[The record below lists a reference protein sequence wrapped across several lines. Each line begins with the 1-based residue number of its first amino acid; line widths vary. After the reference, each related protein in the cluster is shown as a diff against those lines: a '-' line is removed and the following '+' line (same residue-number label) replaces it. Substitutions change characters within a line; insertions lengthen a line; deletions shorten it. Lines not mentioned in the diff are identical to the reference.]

1 MFKALQAWILSKK
14 YTKDSVEGAGAVKG
28 KNCTIDSVVDIT
40 GGKRTIFKW
49 WLDNGTAQTTN
60 LDVMNGAKGD
70 KGETGAT
77 GAQGIQGPQG
87 PQGAQGIQ
95 GIQGPKGDTGAT
107 GPQGI
112 QGIQGVKGD
121 KGDDG
126 YPFLIYKQY
135 DDISEFNA
143 ADFPEIGLMFMVMTW
158 ETDPV
163 SGDDKGYPI
172 YRYTGSG
179 TPPYSLVTYMN
190 TQGIKGEKGD
200 KGDTG
205 AQGVQG
211 EQGPKGD
218 KGDKGD
224 QGEQGIQGETGAQ
237 GANGINGTDGVSPV
251 ANVTKTDDIINI
263 HIEDSTGTTEEEIDM
278 SDYQKKDLASA
289 VEGQTTVEGALGALS
304 TNKATQAEVNDI
316 VNVYGSK
323 NLMEIRV
330 SSHTQNGITKT
341 VNADGSFTLN
351 GTATGNTYFYWMGP
365 TTFPTENIQYTYS
378 IETSAVWGIGQAIAG
393 IDKRSETAYIDRY
406 KSLFADGKTH
416 IEGTFTGES
425 GYYAWAWIFIPKGT
439 QLTDVIVKGMIRLA
453 SISDDTYVPYAPTN
467 EKLNEEKMS
476 YADNGVLGAK
486 NLLSNNAKNQ
496 TINGITFTENSDGS
510 VTANGTADS
519 ESYYYIS
526 QRGSTIE
533 AILKKGVYI
542 ISGCPKGGSHTTY
555 SLSISIREFSS
566 SSWARLANDYGDG
579 ELFTLPKDSDK
590 YYSFDIFIL
599 ISAGQ
604 TVTNLTFYP
613 MIRLASDTDDTYQ
626 PYAMTNKELTDKV
639 IKSGTITSGINTNGY
654 LNETLQ
660 QSVNVIS
667 VISQNNSQT
676 ARFVVSD
683 DGGRYAIQILNG
695 TSNTPV
701 TSGTATVIYYY
712 I

>member
-14 YTKDSVEGAGAVKG
+14 YTKETVEGAGAVKG

-107 GPQGI
+107 GPQGV
-112 QGIQGVKGD
+112 QGIQGIKGD

-158 ETDPV
+158 EVDPV

-237 GANGINGTDGVSPV
+237 GPAGETGPKGDTGAKGDPGEGVP
-251 ANVTKTDDIINI
+251 
-263 HIEDSTGTTEEEIDM
+263 EGGTTGQVLTKK
-278 SDYQKKDLASA
+278 SGADYDTEWDDAQSPL
-289 VEGQTTVEGALGALS
+289 EGG
-304 TNKATQAEVNDI
+304 
-316 VNVYGSK
+316 
-323 NLMEIRV
+323 
-330 SSHTQNGITKT
+330 NGITIESGKI
-341 VNADGSFTLN
+341 NADTNIFHGTVAEYEALSADDKKKYSHIGSPETVGGELDVYSTTETKTNKVWIDGKPIYRKVVEATLMS
-351 GTATGNTYFYWMGP
+351 TAGVQTVAHGISNLAQVVNQWGMTIGDASGGMRQLDFCWYYDAKWDSCIYTDSTSVKIQMG
-365 TTFPTENIQYTYS
+365 ESYASNH
-378 IETSAVWGIGQAIAG
+378 GGR
-393 IDKRSETAYIDRY
+393 KAYIILEY
-406 KSLFADGKTH
+406 IKT
-416 IEGTFTGES
+416 
-425 GYYAWAWIFIPKGT
+425 
-439 QLTDVIVKGMIRLA
+439 TD
-453 SISDDTYVPYAPTN
+453 
-467 EKLNEEKMS
+467 
-476 YADNGVLGAK
+476 
-486 NLLSNNAKNQ
+486 
-496 TINGITFTENSDGS
+496 
-510 VTANGTADS
+510 
-519 ESYYYIS
+519 
-526 QRGSTIE
+526 
-533 AILKKGVYI
+533 
-542 ISGCPKGGSHTTY
+542 
-555 SLSISIREFSS
+555 
-566 SSWARLANDYGDG
+566 
-579 ELFTLPKDSDK
+579 
-590 YYSFDIFIL
+590 
-599 ISAGQ
+599 
-604 TVTNLTFYP
+604 
-613 MIRLASDTDDTYQ
+613 
-626 PYAMTNKELTDKV
+626 
-639 IKSGTITSGINTNGY
+639 
-654 LNETLQ
+654 
-660 QSVNVIS
+660 
-667 VISQNNSQT
+667 
-676 ARFVVSD
+676 
-683 DGGRYAIQILNG
+683 
-695 TSNTPV
+695 
-701 TSGTATVIYYY
+701 
-712 I
+712 

>member
-158 ETDPV
+158 EVDPV

-172 YRYTGSG
+172 YRYTGEG

-237 GANGINGTDGVSPV
+237 GPAGETGPKGDTGEKGDPGEGVPEGGTTGQVLKKASGTDYDTEWGEAAADDNFVGTTAQWTDVQDKTKYKTADITDDGETGDV
-251 ANVTKTDDIINI
+251 ANVVENGNPNPVSSDAVYDALATKQNKMTASIVPPTGILRTMDIKTTSSTIDLKALCSDTICFVVIGTPSPYKAYMGVYWDNGGERFQWLNDTPSSGYAEWDD
-263 HIEDSTGTTEEEIDM
+263 
-278 SDYQKKDLASA
+278 
-289 VEGQTTVEGALGALS
+289 
-304 TNKATQAEVNDI
+304 TNKVL
-316 VNVYGSK
+316 K
-323 NLMEIRV
+323 L
-330 SSHTQNGITKT
+330 SSY
-341 VNADGSFTLN
+341 V
-351 GTATGNTYFYWMGP
+351 
-365 TTFPTENIQYTYS
+365 
-378 IETSAVWGIGQAIAG
+378 
-393 IDKRSETAYIDRY
+393 RY
-406 KSLFADGKTH
+406 L
-416 IEGTFTGES
+416 I
-425 GYYAWAWIFIPKGT
+425 
-439 QLTDVIVKGMIRLA
+439 
-453 SISDDTYVPYAPTN
+453 YV
-467 EKLNEEKMS
+467 
-476 YADNGVLGAK
+476 
-486 NLLSNNAKNQ
+486 
-496 TINGITFTENSDGS
+496 
-510 VTANGTADS
+510 
-519 ESYYYIS
+519 
-526 QRGSTIE
+526 
-533 AILKKGVYI
+533 
-542 ISGCPKGGSHTTY
+542 
-555 SLSISIREFSS
+555 
-566 SSWARLANDYGDG
+566 
-579 ELFTLPKDSDK
+579 
-590 YYSFDIFIL
+590 
-599 ISAGQ
+599 
-604 TVTNLTFYP
+604 
-613 MIRLASDTDDTYQ
+613 
-626 PYAMTNKELTDKV
+626 
-639 IKSGTITSGINTNGY
+639 
-654 LNETLQ
+654 
-660 QSVNVIS
+660 
-667 VISQNNSQT
+667 
-676 ARFVVSD
+676 
-683 DGGRYAIQILNG
+683 
-695 TSNTPV
+695 
-701 TSGTATVIYYY
+701 
-712 I
+712 

>member
-14 YTKDSVEGAGAVKG
+14 YTKETVEGAGAVKG

-158 ETDPV
+158 EVDPV

-237 GANGINGTDGVSPV
+237 GPAGETGPKGETGEKGDPGEGVPQGGTAGQVLKKASSTDYDTEWGEAAADDNFVGDMAAWQAVQDKTKYKTADITDDDETGETVDAVTDGDMRPVTSNAVYDGLAAKQNKITESSVPPTGILRTMDIKSFAATIDLRTICNGNICFVIVATPSPFN
-251 ANVTKTDDIINI
+251 AYM
-263 HIEDSTGTTEEEIDM
+263 G
-278 SDYQKKDLASA
+278 
-289 VEGQTTVEGALGALS
+289 
-304 TNKATQAEVNDI
+304 
-316 VNVYGSK
+316 VYW
-323 NLMEIRV
+323 E
-330 SSHTQNGITKT
+330 NGG
-341 VNADGSFTLN
+341 DRFQWLN
-351 GTATGNTYFYWMGP
+351 GTPDASWAQWDATNK
-365 TTFPTENIQYTYS
+365 
-378 IETSAVWGIGQAIAG
+378 VL
-393 IDKRSETAYIDRY
+393 K
-406 KSLFADGKTH
+406 
-416 IEGTFTGES
+416 
-425 GYYAWAWIFIPKGT
+425 
-439 QLTDVIVKGMIRLA
+439 
-453 SISDDTYVPYAPTN
+453 
-467 EKLNEEKMS
+467 
-476 YADNGVLGAK
+476 LGAY
-486 NLLSNNAKNQ
+486 
-496 TINGITFTENSDGS
+496 
-510 VTANGTADS
+510 VR
-519 ESYYYIS
+519 Y
-526 QRGSTIE
+526 
-533 AILKKGVYI
+533 
-542 ISGCPKGGSHTTY
+542 
-555 SLSISIREFSS
+555 
-566 SSWARLANDYGDG
+566 
-579 ELFTLPKDSDK
+579 
-590 YYSFDIFIL
+590 L
-599 ISAGQ
+599 IY
-604 TVTNLTFYP
+604 V
-613 MIRLASDTDDTYQ
+613 
-626 PYAMTNKELTDKV
+626 
-639 IKSGTITSGINTNGY
+639 
-654 LNETLQ
+654 
-660 QSVNVIS
+660 
-667 VISQNNSQT
+667 
-676 ARFVVSD
+676 
-683 DGGRYAIQILNG
+683 
-695 TSNTPV
+695 
-701 TSGTATVIYYY
+701 
-712 I
+712 

>member
-158 ETDPV
+158 EVDPV

-237 GANGINGTDGVSPV
+237 GPAGETGPKGDTGEKGDPGEGVP
-251 ANVTKTDDIINI
+251 
-263 HIEDSTGTTEEEIDM
+263 EGGTTGQVLTKK
-278 SDYQKKDLASA
+278 SGADYDTEWDDAQSPLES
-289 VEGQTTVEGALGALS
+289 G
-304 TNKATQAEVNDI
+304 
-316 VNVYGSK
+316 
-323 NLMEIRV
+323 
-330 SSHTQNGITKT
+330 NGITIADGK
-341 VNADGSFTLN
+341 VNADT
-351 GTATGNTYFYWMGP
+351 
-365 TTFPTENIQYTYS
+365 
-378 IETSAVWGIGQAIAG
+378 V
-393 IDKRSETAYIDRY
+393 
-406 KSLFADGKTH
+406 
-416 IEGTFTGES
+416 TFTGTR
-425 GYYAWAWIFIPKGT
+425 AQWQA
-439 QLTDVIVKGMIRLA
+439 LTTAQKN
-453 SISDDTYVPYAPTN
+453 TYTH
-467 EKLNEEKMS
+467 
-476 YADNGVLGAK
+476 AD
-486 NLLSNNAKNQ
+486 
-496 TINGITFTENSDGS
+496 I
-510 VTANGTADS
+510 
-519 ESYYYIS
+519 
-526 QRGSTIE
+526 
-533 AILKKGVYI
+533 
-542 ISGCPKGGSHTTY
+542 
-555 SLSISIREFSS
+555 
-566 SSWARLANDYGDG
+566 
-579 ELFTLPKDSDK
+579 
-590 YYSFDIFIL
+590 
-599 ISAGQ
+599 
-604 TVTNLTFYP
+604 
-613 MIRLASDTDDTYQ
+613 TDDEETGGVVDISS
-626 PYAMTNKELTDKV
+626 K
-639 IKSGTITSGINTNGY
+639 ITITSGVTAQIFRAVKSND
-654 LNETLQ
+654 
-660 QSVNVIS
+660 VVMIS
-667 VISQNNSQT
+667 GKYIP
-676 ARFVVSD
+676 
-683 DGGRYAIQILNG
+683 NG
-695 TSNTPV
+695 TTGTKIFTLDSSIAPKAFVQCPCFMSQGTLATDADLWAYSATDSDFPCMV
-701 TSGTATVIYYY
+701 KTYGTASGTERYFTLMY
-712 I
+712 IL

>member
-60 LDVMNGAKGD
+60 LDVMNGVKGD

-237 GANGINGTDGVSPV
+237 GPAGETGPKGDTGEKGDPGEGVP
-251 ANVTKTDDIINI
+251 
-263 HIEDSTGTTEEEIDM
+263 EGGTTGQVLTKK
-278 SDYQKKDLASA
+278 SGADYDTEWDDAQSPLES
-289 VEGQTTVEGALGALS
+289 G
-304 TNKATQAEVNDI
+304 
-316 VNVYGSK
+316 
-323 NLMEIRV
+323 
-330 SSHTQNGITKT
+330 NGITIADGK
-341 VNADGSFTLN
+341 VNADTNIFHGTRAQYEALSADDKKKYSHIGS
-351 GTATGNTYFYWMGP
+351 
-365 TTFPTENIQYTYS
+365 
-378 IETSAVWGIGQAIAG
+378 
-393 IDKRSETAYIDRY
+393 
-406 KSLFADGKTH
+406 
-416 IEGTFTGES
+416 
-425 GYYAWAWIFIPKGT
+425 
-439 QLTDVIVKGMIRLA
+439 
-453 SISDDTYVPYAPTN
+453 
-467 EKLNEEKMS
+467 EE
-476 YADNGVLGAK
+476 
-486 NLLSNNAKNQ
+486 
-496 TINGITFTENSDGS
+496 
-510 VTANGTADS
+510 
-519 ESYYYIS
+519 
-526 QRGSTIE
+526 
-533 AILKKGVYI
+533 
-542 ISGCPKGGSHTTY
+542 
-555 SLSISIREFSS
+555 
-566 SSWARLANDYGDG
+566 
-579 ELFTLPKDSDK
+579 
-590 YYSFDIFIL
+590 
-599 ISAGQ
+599 
-604 TVTNLTFYP
+604 
-613 MIRLASDTDDTYQ
+613 TDDTEIINRDFT
-626 PYAMTNKELTDKV
+626 PNNV
-639 IKSGTITSGINTNGY
+639 ITGGTILFAKYSRIGHLVRIDVAFNYGPISIDDTTTITLFELPSSIPYPEFEVRPVFNGVAQKDKPLAGY
-654 LNETLQ
+654 VTTDGMVRCNMMDGF
-660 QSVNVIS
+660 S
-667 VISQNNSQT
+667 
-676 ARFVVSD
+676 SD
-683 DGGRYAIQILNG
+683 VRPFIHASWF
-695 TSNTPV
+695 TSN
-701 TSGTATVIYYY
+701 
-712 I
+712 

>member
-158 ETDPV
+158 EVDPV

-237 GANGINGTDGVSPV
+237 GANGTNGTDGVSPV
-251 ANVTKTDDIINI
+251 ANVTKTDDVIKI

-278 SDYQKKDLASA
+278 SDYAKQTDVDNIQELVPSDASASNKLVTENDTNSTTLTSTNTLASWVGNA
-289 VEGQTTVEGALGALS
+289 KGVMTAFIGTSSKPSDIGSPLS
-304 TNKATQAEVNDI
+304 SWGETMIWCIGDGIRKTLFAIDFSVTQHVIYTREYYN
-316 VNVYGSK
+316 
-323 NLMEIRV
+323 
-330 SSHTQNGITKT
+330 
-341 VNADGSFTLN
+341 GSFITN
-351 GTATGNTYFYWMGP
+351 WTAIKDGNL
-365 TTFPTENIQYTYS
+365 
-378 IETSAVWGIGQAIAG
+378 TS
-393 IDKRSETAYIDRY
+393 T
-406 KSLFADGKTH
+406 
-416 IEGTFTGES
+416 
-425 GYYAWAWIFIPKGT
+425 
-439 QLTDVIVKGMIRLA
+439 
-453 SISDDTYVPYAPTN
+453 
-467 EKLNEEKMS
+467 
-476 YADNGVLGAK
+476 
-486 NLLSNNAKNQ
+486 
-496 TINGITFTENSDGS
+496 
-510 VTANGTADS
+510 VTS
-519 ESYYYIS
+519 
-526 QRGSTIE
+526 GST
-533 AILKKGVYI
+533 A
-542 ISGCPKGGSHTTY
+542 
-555 SLSISIREFSS
+555 
-566 SSWARLANDYGDG
+566 
-579 ELFTLPKDSDK
+579 
-590 YYSFDIFIL
+590 
-599 ISAGQ
+599 
-604 TVTNLTFYP
+604 
-613 MIRLASDTDDTYQ
+613 
-626 PYAMTNKELTDKV
+626 
-639 IKSGTITSGINTNGY
+639 
-654 LNETLQ
+654 
-660 QSVNVIS
+660 
-667 VISQNNSQT
+667 
-676 ARFVVSD
+676 
-683 DGGRYAIQILNG
+683 
-695 TSNTPV
+695 PV
-701 TSGTATVIYYY
+701 TSGGVYNAIPVMQYAFDNGNSIILSMASTRYRKVCIYNATEYYEFVVHEWGGTIKYHWIVGTELPSTITASYAGYRLTLSSTSQYRIIIEADDGRSAIASYT
-712 I
+712 